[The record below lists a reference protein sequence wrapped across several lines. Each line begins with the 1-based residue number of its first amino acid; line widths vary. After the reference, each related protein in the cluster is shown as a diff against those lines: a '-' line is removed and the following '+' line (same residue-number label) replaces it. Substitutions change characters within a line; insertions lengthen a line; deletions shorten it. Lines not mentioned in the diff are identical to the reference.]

1 MNSRASKLIHVTK
14 LIIVF
19 PSYVSKLIAMFSR
32 DWEAHSNEFPYQ
44 TNFLFLDKSCESISS
59 ILFYGNE
66 LSLVI
71 FEILCFLTFDLAFSG
86 SFVGSYFISAAITFI
101 IYRTLSLIRRSLGQR
116 NLSQKTLID
125 DRFLI

>member
-1 MNSRASKLIHVTK
+1 M
-14 LIIVF
+14 
-19 PSYVSKLIAMFSR
+19 
-32 DWEAHSNEFPYQ
+32 
-44 TNFLFLDKSCESISS
+44 
-59 ILFYGNE
+59 LFYGNE

-101 IYRTLSLIRRSLGQR
+101 IYRTLSLVRRSLGQR